1 MKKWKIVLWCV
12 CILLCFLWFFRYS
25 AEGFQITTFN
35 VQYPFKELFL
45 VAPNIPGT
53 DEYLNIYTDGFD
65 ADNNIIGSLYNNAY
79 TLDEARAKCSEFGA
93 TLATLE
99 QMKVAT
105 NLGAKWCVA
114 GWIDNGNMYAPTQKT
129 CPRTVTNT
137 TPENTDYS
145 TGSSSNL
152 SKFVSKKPAKA
163 FPICWGIK
171 PTEPAVDIRDFNP
184 VSYSMINSGLL
195 SFVMNGD
202 SKDLFPV
209 KFTVEQALYAL
220 ERNNYN
226 LGAVTG
232 ENPARAFLI
241 ANIGSVNNQIYTT
254 DPRYTEDGSNRPLD
268 PCTILA
274 NTRTKFRQQFE
285 SLRSVFRDLSGA
297 VISMLGAKNEN
308 AFFSAKLQGVCS
320 KETKSTSPACLKL
333 ATLDFDLIY
342 GTQGSDPS
350 DTSTS
355 RLAALEALN
364 YFKFQREG
372 ELCTDYQNI
381 SIVESYLKC
390 NVPPSQNIA
399 ECSYQSGSTTGSYL
413 TMNNLDVNA
422 QEFLKARLSEISPY
436 FSTSDYSTVLASI
449 VNQLSLTIRLPSLN
463 DFNDSTANFK
473 IVRDRIESVRSN
485 LRVASGSS

>member
-1 MKKWKIVLWCV
+1 MKKWKIILWFI
-12 CILLCFLWFFRYS
+12 CILLCFIWFFRYS
-25 AEGFQITTFN
+25 AEGFDITTFN

-53 DEYLNIYTDGFD
+53 DAYLNIYTDGFD
-65 ADNNIIGSLYNNAY
+65 TGNNILGSLYNNAF
-79 TLDEARAKCSEFGA
+79 TLDEAKAKCSEFGA
-93 TLATLE
+93 TLATLN
-99 QMKVAT
+99 QMKVAA

-114 GWIDNGNMYAPTQKT
+114 GWIDDGNIYAPTSNT
-129 CPRTVTNT
+129 CPRTNANT
-137 TPENTDYS
+137 TPEITDYS
-145 TGSSSNL
+145 TGSSSIL
-152 SKFVSKKPAKA
+152 RKFVNKRPAKA
-163 FPICWGIK
+163 FPICWGVK

-184 VSYSMINSGLL
+184 INYSMIGSDLL
-195 SFVMNGD
+195 NKVMNGK
-202 SKDLFPV
+202 STDLFPIA
-209 KFTVEQALYAL
+209 FTTEQALYAL

-226 LGAVTG
+226 IGAATG
-232 ENPARAFLI
+232 VNPARDYLI
-241 ANIGSVNNQIYTT
+241 ANIGSVNDQIYRT
-254 DPRYTEDGSNRPLD
+254 DSHYTEDGSNRGLD

-274 NTRTKFRQQFE
+274 NTRVKFHLQFE
-285 SLRSVFRDLSGA
+285 SLRSVFRDVSGA

-308 AFFSAKLQGVCS
+308 AFFSAKLQGICS
-320 KETKSTSPACLKL
+320 KETKTTSPACLKL

-342 GTQGSDPS
+342 GTQGLDPL

-413 TMNNLDVNA
+413 TMNNLDVNSE
-422 QEFLKARLSEISPY
+422 EFLKARLSEISPY
-436 FSTSDYSTVLASI
+436 FSTSDYGTILAGI
-449 VNQLSLTIRLPSLN
+449 LNQLSLTIRLPSLN

-485 LRVASGSS
+485 LQLASK